1 MKLQCINTFKL
12 HSKKRQLSKAQQI
25 DLLSNLCNLLKYG
38 FTLYQSFQFLNLQ
51 MTYKNK
57 QLGTTILSEISN
69 GAPCNQILSLIGYSD
84 TIVMQV
90 YLAERFGNIID
101 VLEEIVNYMKVNRKS
116 EQRLLK
122 TLQYPLILVSIFIA
136 MIIILNLTV
145 IPQFQQLYTSMNI
158 QLSSFQKTL
167 SFFITSLPTIIVV
180 MLIIVSMLAIIMKL
194 IYNNLNML
202 NKINFVMKLPLISG
216 YFQLFKTYFV
226 TNELVLFYKNGITLQ
241 SIVDVYINH
250 SSDPF
255 RQFLGKYLLTYSE
268 MGYGLPQILEK
279 LKCFKPQLIKFVLQ
293 GEKRGKL
300 EVELKLYSQILVKQI
315 EDKAIKQTQFLQPIL
330 FLILGLF
337 IVAIYL
343 VIMLP
348 MFQMMQS
355 IK

>member
-1 MKLQCINTFKL
+1 MKLQWINTFKL

-101 VLEEIVNYMKVNRKS
+101 VLEETVNYMKVNRKS

-216 YFQLFKTYFV
+216 YFQL
-226 TNELVLFYKNGITLQ
+226 
-241 SIVDVYINH
+241 
-250 SSDPF
+250 
-255 RQFLGKYLLTYSE
+255 
-268 MGYGLPQILEK
+268 
-279 LKCFKPQLIKFVLQ
+279 
-293 GEKRGKL
+293 
-300 EVELKLYSQILVKQI
+300 
-315 EDKAIKQTQFLQPIL
+315 
-330 FLILGLF
+330 
-337 IVAIYL
+337 
-343 VIMLP
+343 
-348 MFQMMQS
+348 
-355 IK
+355 

>member
-101 VLEEIVNYMKVNRKS
+101 VLEETVNYMKVNRKS

-122 TLQYPLILVSIFIA
+122 KLQYPLILVSIFIA

-180 MLIIVSMLAIIMKL
+180 MLII
-194 IYNNLNML
+194 
-202 NKINFVMKLPLISG
+202 
-216 YFQLFKTYFV
+216 
-226 TNELVLFYKNGITLQ
+226 
-241 SIVDVYINH
+241 
-250 SSDPF
+250 
-255 RQFLGKYLLTYSE
+255 
-268 MGYGLPQILEK
+268 
-279 LKCFKPQLIKFVLQ
+279 
-293 GEKRGKL
+293 
-300 EVELKLYSQILVKQI
+300 
-315 EDKAIKQTQFLQPIL
+315 
-330 FLILGLF
+330 
-337 IVAIYL
+337 
-343 VIMLP
+343 
-348 MFQMMQS
+348 
-355 IK
+355 

>member
-1 MKLQCINTFKL
+1 MKLQWINTFKL

-69 GAPCNQILSLIGYSD
+69 GAPCNKILSLIGYSD
-84 TIVMQV
+84 TIVLQV

-101 VLEEIVNYMKVNRKS
+101 VLEETVNYMKVNRKS

-255 RQFLGKYLLTYSE
+255 RQF
-268 MGYGLPQILEK
+268 
-279 LKCFKPQLIKFVLQ
+279 
-293 GEKRGKL
+293 
-300 EVELKLYSQILVKQI
+300 
-315 EDKAIKQTQFLQPIL
+315 
-330 FLILGLF
+330 
-337 IVAIYL
+337 
-343 VIMLP
+343 
-348 MFQMMQS
+348 
-355 IK
+355 

>member
-1 MKLQCINTFKL
+1 MV
-12 HSKKRQLSKAQQI
+12 SA
-25 DLLSNLCNLLKYG
+25 
-38 FTLYQSFQFLNLQ
+38 LYQSFQFLNLQ

-57 QLGTTILSEISN
+57 QLATTILSEISN
-69 GAPCNQILSLIGYSD
+69 GAPCNQILSLIGYND

-101 VLEEIVNYMKVNRKS
+101 VLEETVNYMKVNRKS

-167 SFFITSLPTIIVV
+167 SIFITSLPTIIVV
-180 MLIIVSMLAIIMKL
+180 MLIIVSMLAIIMKF
-194 IYNNLNML
+194 IYNKLNML

-255 RQFLGKYLLTYSE
+255 
-268 MGYGLPQILEK
+268 
-279 LKCFKPQLIKFVLQ
+279 
-293 GEKRGKL
+293 
-300 EVELKLYSQILVKQI
+300 
-315 EDKAIKQTQFLQPIL
+315 QTVFR
-330 FLILGLF
+330 
-337 IVAIYL
+337 
-343 VIMLP
+343 
-348 MFQMMQS
+348 
-355 IK
+355 

>member
-1 MKLQCINTFKL
+1 
-12 HSKKRQLSKAQQI
+12 
-25 DLLSNLCNLLKYG
+25 
-38 FTLYQSFQFLNLQ
+38 
-51 MTYKNK
+51 
-57 QLGTTILSEISN
+57 
-69 GAPCNQILSLIGYSD
+69 
-84 TIVMQV
+84 
-90 YLAERFGNIID
+90 
-101 VLEEIVNYMKVNRKS
+101 
-116 EQRLLK
+116 
-122 TLQYPLILVSIFIA
+122 
-136 MIIILNLTV
+136 
-145 IPQFQQLYTSMNI
+145 
-158 QLSSFQKTL
+158 
-167 SFFITSLPTIIVV
+167 

-194 IYNNLNML
+194 IYNKLNML

-315 EDKAIKQTQFLQPIL
+315 EDKAIKQTQFYSL
-330 FLILGLF
+330 FYFDFRFIYCRNLF
-337 IVAIYL
+337 GNYVTNVSNDAKYK
-343 VIMLP
+343 IMEVNICLN
-348 MFQMMQS
+348 FLR
-355 IK
+355 KLKRLH

>member
-101 VLEEIVNYMKVNRKS
+101 VLEETVNYMKVNRKS

-122 TLQYPLILVSIFIA
+122 TLALYLVSIFIA

-167 SFFITSLPTIIVV
+167 SFFITSLPDDNC
-180 MLIIVSMLAIIMKL
+180 SNAHNS
-194 IYNNLNML
+194 IYVGYYYEINL
-202 NKINFVMKLPLISG
+202 
-216 YFQLFKTYFV
+216 
-226 TNELVLFYKNGITLQ
+226 
-241 SIVDVYINH
+241 
-250 SSDPF
+250 
-255 RQFLGKYLLTYSE
+255 
-268 MGYGLPQILEK
+268 
-279 LKCFKPQLIKFVLQ
+279 
-293 GEKRGKL
+293 
-300 EVELKLYSQILVKQI
+300 
-315 EDKAIKQTQFLQPIL
+315 
-330 FLILGLF
+330 
-337 IVAIYL
+337 
-343 VIMLP
+343 
-348 MFQMMQS
+348 
-355 IK
+355 